1 MTIEK
6 LEILLKDIIEEGK
19 YIYKTFEDETY
30 IYVFTK
36 LEKLR
41 GIDHDDRYGRLGG
54 LGPIVVDKQTKEFK
68 RVHYM
73 DVPSELRKR
82 NSKKR
87 TVDSIAKG
95 IKKRQYVN
103 FNDTYNFCK
112 LKFEENSD
120 FSEFN
125 FGKAIYDYKEDKEV
139 LSLQFRNNE
148 LRDKMIN
155 FFNILNVKCKV
166 EEDGWLVITRVPEQS

>member
-41 GIDHDDRYGRLGG
+41 GIDHDDRYAILGG
-54 LGPIVVDKQTKEFK
+54 PGPIVVDKQTKEFR

-73 DVPSELRKR
+73 DVPSELH
-82 NSKKR
+82 KKH
-87 TVDSIAKG
+87 
-95 IKKRQYVN
+95 YV
-103 FNDTYNFCK
+103 
-112 LKFEENSD
+112 E
-120 FSEFN
+120 
-125 FGKAIYDYKEDKEV
+125 
-139 LSLQFRNNE
+139 
-148 LRDKMIN
+148 
-155 FFNILNVKCKV
+155 
-166 EEDGWLVITRVPEQS
+166 P

>member
-41 GIDHDDRYGRLGG
+41 GIDHDDRYAILGG
-54 LGPIVVDKQTKEFK
+54 PGPIVVDKQTKEFR

-73 DVPSELRKR
+73 DVPSELH
-82 NSKKR
+82 KKHYVEP
-87 TVDSIAKG
+87 TIDDIAKG

-103 FNDTYNFCK
+103 ESDVYNFLK
-112 LKFEENSD
+112 LNYRGNEKFT
-120 FSEFN
+120 
-125 FGKAIYDYKEDKEV
+125 FGEV
-139 LSLQFRNNE
+139 LYDLEKDLEILSLRFKKNE

-155 FFNILNVKCKV
+155 FLEVLNVKCKV

>member
-1 MTIEK
+1 MTIEE
-6 LEILLKDIIEEGK
+6 LEILLKDIMEEGK

-41 GIDHDDRYGRLGG
+41 GIDHDDRYAILGG
-54 LGPIVVDKQTKEFK
+54 PGPIVVDKQTKEFR

-73 DVPSELRKR
+73 DVPSELH
-82 NSKKR
+82 KKHYVEP
-87 TVDSIAKG
+87 TIDDIAKG

-103 FNDTYNFCK
+103 ESDVYNFLK
-112 LKFEENSD
+112 LNYRGNEKFT
-120 FSEFN
+120 
-125 FGKAIYDYKEDKEV
+125 FGEV
-139 LSLQFRNNE
+139 LYDLEKDLEILSLRFKKNE

-155 FFNILNVKCKV
+155 FLEVLNVKCKV
-166 EEDGWLVITRVPEQS
+166 EDDGWLVITRVPEQS

>member
-6 LEILLKDIIEEGK
+6 LEILLRDIIEEGK

-41 GIDHDDRYGRLGG
+41 GIDHDDRYAILGG
-54 LGPIVVDKQTKEFK
+54 PGPIVVDKQTKEFR

-73 DVPSELRKR
+73 DVPSELH
-82 NSKKR
+82 KKHYVEP
-87 TVDSIAKG
+87 TIDDIAKG

-103 FNDTYNFCK
+103 ESDVYNFLK
-112 LKFEENSD
+112 LNYRGNEKFT
-120 FSEFN
+120 
-125 FGKAIYDYKEDKEV
+125 FGEV
-139 LSLQFRNNE
+139 LYDLEKDLEILSLRFKKNE

-155 FFNILNVKCKV
+155 FLEVLNVKCKV

>member
-6 LEILLKDIIEEGK
+6 LEILLKDIMEEGK

-41 GIDHDDRYGRLGG
+41 GIDHDDRYAILGG
-54 LGPIVVDKQTKEFK
+54 PGPIVVDKQTKEFR

-73 DVPSELRKR
+73 DVPSELH
-82 NSKKR
+82 KKHYVEP
-87 TVDSIAKG
+87 TIDDIAKG

-103 FNDTYNFCK
+103 ESDVYNFLK
-112 LKFEENSD
+112 LNYRGNEKFT
-120 FSEFN
+120 
-125 FGKAIYDYKEDKEV
+125 FGEV
-139 LSLQFRNNE
+139 LYDLEKDLEILSLRFKKNE

-155 FFNILNVKCKV
+155 FLEVLNVKCKV

>member
-6 LEILLKDIIEEGK
+6 LEVLLKDIIEEGK
-19 YIYKTFEDETY
+19 YIYKTYEDKNY

-36 LEKLR
+36 LKKLK
-41 GIDHDDRYGRLGG
+41 GIDYDDRYGRVGG
-54 LGPIVVDKQTKEFK
+54 PGPIVVDKQTKEFR

-73 DVPSELRKR
+73 DVPSELH
-82 NSKKR
+82 KKHYVEP
-87 TVDSIAKG
+87 TIDDIAKG

-103 FNDTYNFCK
+103 ESDVYNFLK
-112 LKFEENSD
+112 LNYRGNEKFT
-120 FSEFN
+120 
-125 FGKAIYDYKEDKEV
+125 FGEV
-139 LSLQFRNNE
+139 LYDLEKDLEILSLRFKKNE

-155 FFNILNVKCKV
+155 FLEVLNVKCKV

>member
-6 LEILLKDIIEEGK
+6 LEVLLKDIIEEGK

-41 GIDHDDRYGRLGG
+41 GIDHDDRYGRVGG
-54 LGPIVVDKQTKEFK
+54 PGPIVVDKQTKEFR

-73 DVPSELRKR
+73 DVPSELH
-82 NSKKR
+82 KKHYVEP
-87 TVDSIAKG
+87 TIDDIAKG

-103 FNDTYNFCK
+103 KGDMLSFVEIFYK
-112 LKFEENSD
+112 GEIEEYFD
-120 FSEFN
+120 Y
-125 FGKAIYDYKEDKEV
+125 GKVFYDYKFEKEFIKA
-139 LSLQFRNNE
+139 SFKIEE
-148 LRDKMIN
+148 LRDKFIS
-155 FFNILNVKCKV
+155 FLEVLNVKCKV

>member
-6 LEILLKDIIEEGK
+6 LEILLKDITEEGK

-41 GIDHDDRYGRLGG
+41 GIDFDDRYGKVGG
-54 LGPIVVDKQTKEFK
+54 YGPIRVNKETKEFR

-95 IKKRQYVN
+95 IIKRKYVN
-103 FNDTYNFCK
+103 EGDVYNFLK
-112 LKFEENSD
+112 LNYRGNEKFT
-120 FSEFN
+120 
-125 FGKAIYDYKEDKEV
+125 FGKVLNDLEKGLEI
-139 LSLQFRNNE
+139 LSLQFKNNE

-155 FFNILNVKCKV
+155 FFDVINVKCKV
-166 EEDGWLVITRVPEQS
+166 EDDGWLVITRIPVK

>member
-1 MTIEK
+1 
-6 LEILLKDIIEEGK
+6 
-19 YIYKTFEDETY
+19 
-30 IYVFTK
+30 
-36 LEKLR
+36 
-41 GIDHDDRYGRLGG
+41 
-54 LGPIVVDKQTKEFK
+54 TKEFK

-103 FNDTYNFCK
+103 EGDVYNFLK
-112 LKFEENSD
+112 LNYRGNEKFT
-120 FSEFN
+120 
-125 FGKAIYDYKEDKEV
+125 FGKVLYDLEKDLEI
-139 LSLQFRNNE
+139 LSLRFKKNE

-155 FFNILNVKCKV
+155 FFDILNVKCKV